1 MSNNNNTNTIR
12 IGWYPSGNIYDVDNN
27 GLGYGMLFWDDLLK
41 AAQSG
46 TKVIDSG
53 TNEEL
58 TVEYIRSRTNK
69 VYRNE

>member
-1 MSNNNNTNTIR
+1 
-12 IGWYPSGNIYDVDNN
+12 
-27 GLGYGMLFWDDLLK
+27 MLFWDDLLK